1 MHCLDC
7 GKEINDS
14 PTQRCPDCENTHQVT
29 VLSPGER
36 EQFQGVTINQ
46 DEEPGREDY
55 QYTSY
60 GPNHRVHVRQIHV
73 HGSSFWSRILIALTI
88 MAFLAALVFV
98 ALPIVL
104 VVVAVFAVISFI
116 IRLLR

>member
-1 MHCLDC
+1 MRCLDC
-7 GKEINDS
+7 GKEIDDS
-14 PTQRCPDCENTHQVT
+14 CQRCPDCENMHQVT

-36 EQFQGVTINQ
+36 EQFEGVTINQ
-46 DEEPGREDY
+46 EDETGREDH

-73 HGSSFWSRILIALTI
+73 HGSSFWSRMLIALTV

-104 VVVAVFAVISFI
+104 VVIAVIAVVSFVI
-116 IRLLR
+116 KLLN